1 MSSASGRPTISNDRR
16 FSRLPVEIAVEL
28 TRVRMSAGDIA
39 SLRVH
44 DIIPI
49 GHAAEQPV
57 TLSVRGR
64 PFASGDLQ
72 MAQESLVVR
81 IIDLITE
88 APEPRP
94 AGEE

>member
-1 MSSASGRPTISNDRR
+1 MSADNNPISSDRR
-16 FSRLPVEIAVEL
+16 FRRLPVEVSVEL

-49 GHAAEQPV
+49 AHAAEQPV

-64 PFASGDLQ
+64 TFASGELQ
-72 MAQESLVVR
+72 MAQDSLVVR
-81 IIDLITE
+81 ITTMTTE
-88 APEPRP
+88 ESEPKP
-94 AGEE
+94 LGEE